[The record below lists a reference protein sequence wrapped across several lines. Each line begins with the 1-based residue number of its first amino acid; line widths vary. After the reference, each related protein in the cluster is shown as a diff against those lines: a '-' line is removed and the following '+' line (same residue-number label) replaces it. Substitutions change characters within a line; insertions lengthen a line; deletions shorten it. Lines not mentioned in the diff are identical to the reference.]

1 MSPLAAIFIGFFV
14 SSVSVFAALHRVSGV
29 AGVETLS
36 AAVRMSLGGSAV
48 LLLVVAEARS
58 IRQNR
63 MFSFGFSR
71 QAVRHVYVTRG
82 AGIGALLWGLDTGLI
97 VTTYRVSIASWAAV
111 VLTALHLVPSWVG
124 VIYAVAF
131 SVPLIA
137 LIALPRWR
145 GQESVDRLEPRWIP
159 RLLER
164 RMTTVRV
171 LTASLAAVVALGL
184 SAVGLERILGLV

>member
-1 MSPLAAIFIGFFV
+1 M
-14 SSVSVFAALHRVSGV
+14 
-29 AGVETLS
+29 S
-36 AAVRMSLGGSAV
+36 AAARMALGGSAV
-48 LLLVVAEARS
+48 LLLVVAEVRT
-58 IRQNR
+58 IRRDQ

-71 QAVRHVYVTRG
+71 QAVRHVYFTRG
-82 AGIGALLWGLDTGLI
+82 PGIGALLWGLDTGLV

-111 VLTALHLVPSWVG
+111 VLTILHLVPIWVG
-124 VIYAVAF
+124 IIYAAAF
-131 SVPLIA
+131 SVPLVS